1 MHVRLGKEVFRCE
14 LDVVGL
20 VVWYSV
26 AFQVGSFL
34 LIFSLGCLI
43 LQATEVVPPNA
54 RSHTCLL
61 SGKFLGGVQV
71 LVRLA
76 VGIEAQKQ
84 VAMKLM
90 VRSEDPAV
98 SDIIH
103 EIIANA

>member
-1 MHVRLGKEVFRCE
+1 
-14 LDVVGL
+14 
-20 VVWYSV
+20 
-26 AFQVGSFL
+26 
-34 LIFSLGCLI
+34 
-43 LQATEVVPPNA
+43 
-54 RSHTCLL
+54 LL
-61 SGKFLGGVQV
+61 SGKFLGGVEV